1 MKRRLIY
8 LLCTLTGFVLLTL
21 LIHSPSSRL
30 TGYIINRKDERIL
43 IQAETAKDL
52 SSTGGVD
59 TYYEL
64 IWFSNPPEPLEV
76 GDKVDVYYDDTKKNY
91 YPRRSTIKS
100 FETYTPKQ
108 PNHAKKNEKEVIQTV
123 FEQHKQHPARLF
135 VITSINFNAETNN
148 WTIKLVNVYSNQEK
162 IVSVPDTL

>member
-59 TYYEL
+59 TY
-64 IWFSNPPEPLEV
+64 
-76 GDKVDVYYDDTKKNY
+76 
-91 YPRRSTIKS
+91 
-100 FETYTPKQ
+100 
-108 PNHAKKNEKEVIQTV
+108 
-123 FEQHKQHPARLF
+123 
-135 VITSINFNAETNN
+135 
-148 WTIKLVNVYSNQEK
+148 
-162 IVSVPDTL
+162 